1 MAVKATQ
8 QTDTDIATPE
18 NAEAASGADAA
29 QQAIKTLMRLGK
41 ERGYVTHDELN
52 AALPEGDYTSEQ
64 IDDYMSKL
72 SEMGQLLLLLSA
84 FLVVAGLQL
93 QLHLQL
99 PLQLQLQP

>member
-41 ERGYVTHDELN
+41 EGRSRRSHGDGHRVS
-52 AALPEGDYTSEQ
+52 EG
-64 IDDYMSKL
+64 
-72 SEMGQLLLLLSA
+72 GRSA
-84 FLVVAGLQL
+84 CLCPVAVR
-93 QLHLQL
+93 
-99 PLQLQLQP
+99 

>member
-8 QTDTDIATPE
+8 QTDTDIATPD

-52 AALPEGDYTSEQ
+52 ATLPEGDYTSEQ

-72 SEMGQLLLLLSA
+72 SEMGVN
-84 FLVVAGLQL
+84 VVEAADTEETAEGEVEI
-93 QLHLQL
+93 
-99 PLQLQLQP
+99 PG